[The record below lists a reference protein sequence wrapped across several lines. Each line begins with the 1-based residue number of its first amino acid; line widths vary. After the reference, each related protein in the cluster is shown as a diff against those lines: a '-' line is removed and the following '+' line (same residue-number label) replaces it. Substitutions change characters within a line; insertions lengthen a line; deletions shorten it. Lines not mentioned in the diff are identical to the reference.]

1 MSLHNIYPLDRKK
14 GNNMEPSAESKTK
27 IKLCGL
33 SRECDI
39 ETVNQLL
46 PEYIGFVFAKKSIR
60 YVSLEQAAV
69 LRKQLSD
76 QILAVGVFVNETPEN
91 VAKLLAD
98 GVIDIAQLHGSED
111 EAYIET
117 LRALTD
123 KPIIKAFSVKEEQ
136 DIRRAAESR
145 ADLVL
150 LDAGSGGTGTAFDW
164 GLLAGM
170 ERPYFLAGGLD
181 ASTVGEAVRKWRPY
195 AVDVSSGIETDG
207 YKDVEKMR
215 TFVRAVRAENRRGCG
230 ENHDK

>member
-1 MSLHNIYPLDRKK
+1 
-14 GNNMEPSAESKTK
+14 MEPSSESKTK

-39 ETVNQLL
+39 EAANQLL
-46 PEYIGFVFAKKSIR
+46 PEYIGFVFAKKSMR
-60 YVSLEQAAV
+60 YVSPEQAAV
-69 LRKQLSD
+69 LRKHLAD

-91 VAKLLAD
+91 VAELLMA
-98 GVIDIAQLHGSED
+98 GVIDIAQLHGSE
-111 EAYIET
+111 EESYIER
-117 LRALTD
+117 LRMLTD
-123 KPIIKAFSVKEEQ
+123 KPVIKAFSVKEEQ
-136 DIRRAAESR
+136 DIRRAAECS

-150 LDAGSGGTGTAFDW
+150 LDAGTGGTGTVFDW

-181 ASTVGEAVRKWRPY
+181 ASTVGEAVRRWRPY

-207 YKDVEKMR
+207 HKDVEKMIA
-215 TFVRAVRAENRRGCG
+215 FVRAVRAENRRGCG